1 MQRNSVLDSAFDAIV
16 TIDLAGAIVEL
27 NTAAERMFGYSR
39 EEALG
44 RELAALIVPEE
55 LREDHRRALARQP
68 HDRPSQIIGQRLEL
82 EAVRADGTRFP
93 IELSVSRIDDA
104 AGIRFTA
111 WIRDLTERRR
121 TEDALRLSEAQ
132 LRQAQKMEAVGRL
145 AGGVAHDFNNVL
157 TAIFGYADLVL
168 DSLDAG
174 DARREDVEE
183 IKRAAHRAAA
193 LTRQLLAFSRKQV
206 MQPRQVNLNGIIEN
220 LETLLLK
227 LIGQEIVLQIDA
239 EPSLWIVKADPG
251 QIEQVLMNLASNARD
266 AMPEG
271 GRLTI
276 ATANEDLLPDDA
288 ASLVGIEAGRFVRL
302 TVSDTGHGIPEH
314 VRAHIFE
321 PFFTTKEQ
329 GKGTG
334 LGLSTVYGIVKQS
347 GGWVYLDEAPGS
359 GTSFRIYL
367 PRVESDQGPE
377 TRDPRPGTISSP

>member
-1 MQRNSVLDSAFDAIV
+1 MI
-16 TIDLAGAIVEL
+16 
-27 NTAAERMFGYSR
+27 
-39 EEALG
+39 
-44 RELAALIVPEE
+44 PEE
-55 LREDHRRALARQP
+55 FRENHRRAIALQP
-68 HDRPSQIIGQRLEL
+68 HDQPSRIIGRRLEL
-82 EAVRADGTRFP
+82 EGLRADGSRFP
-93 IELSVSRIDDA
+93 IELSVSRIA
-104 AGIRFTA
+104 AVGGIEFTA

-121 TEDALRLSEAQ
+121 TEEALRLSEAQ

-168 DSLDAG
+168 DSLDAE
-174 DARREDVEE
+174 DPRRTDLDE
-183 IKRAAHRAAA
+183 IKRAAHRAAG

-206 MQPRQVNLNGIIEN
+206 MQPRQINLNHIIEN

-239 EPSLWIVKADPG
+239 APSLWDIRADPG

-276 ATANEDLLPDDA
+276 ATANEDLRPDDA
-288 ASLVGIEAGRFVRL
+288 TSLLGIAPGRFVRL
-302 TVSDTGHGIPEH
+302 TVADTGHGIPAG

-334 LGLSTVYGIVKQS
+334 LGLATVYGIVKQS
-347 GGWVYLDEAPGS
+347 GGWVYLDEGPGA

-367 PRVESDQGPE
+367 PRVE
-377 TRDPRPGTISSP
+377 